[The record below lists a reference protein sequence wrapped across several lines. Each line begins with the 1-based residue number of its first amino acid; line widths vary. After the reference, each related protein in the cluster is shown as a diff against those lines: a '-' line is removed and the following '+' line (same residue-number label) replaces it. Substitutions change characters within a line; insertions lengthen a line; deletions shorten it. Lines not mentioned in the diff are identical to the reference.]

1 MSLNNGSSS
10 GRYSQ
15 ALFAGLWRE
24 NPTFRLLIGLCPPL
38 AVTTAVKP
46 ALTMGLSVIFV
57 LVCSNLVVSL
67 MRHLLKPHL
76 RIIMFTVT
84 IATFVTICDLFLKA
98 YQPKMSEILGAY
110 VPLII
115 VNCLIIF
122 RAEARAS
129 KSGAFVSILDGLG
142 MGAGFTLALCILAA
156 VRELLAT
163 GRIFDIAVMP
173 KAFVPWLALQMPV
186 GAFVTL
192 GLLLGLINV
201 MTRKA
206 AVSTAEPVAEAQEPT
221 AEAQLPAAAQS

>member
-1 MSLNNGSSS
+1 MSASNGSISS
-10 GRYSQ
+10 PYSV
-15 ALFAGLWRE
+15 ALFSGLWRE

-38 AVTTAVKP
+38 AVTSAVKP

-67 MRHLLKPHL
+67 MRNLLRPHL

-98 YQPKMSEILGAY
+98 YQPQMSEILGAY

-129 KSGAFVSILDGLG
+129 KSGPLISILDGIG
-142 MGAGFTLALCILAA
+142 MGAGFTIALCILAG
-156 VRELLAT
+156 VREILAT
-163 GRIFDIAVMP
+163 GHVFDIQVMP
-173 KAFVPWLALQMPV
+173 KAFVPWLAMQMPV
-186 GAFVTL
+186 GAFITL
-192 GLLLGLINV
+192 GLILGLINV
-201 MTRKA
+201 LTRKKE
-206 AVSTAEPVAEAQEPT
+206 S
-221 AEAQLPAAAQS
+221 

>member
-1 MSLNNGSSS
+1 MSARNSSPS
-10 GRYSQ
+10 GIYSK
-15 ALFAGLWRE
+15 ALFTGLWRE
-24 NPTFRLLIGLCPPL
+24 NPTFRLMIGMCPPL

-67 MRHLLKPHL
+67 MRNLLKPHL

-115 VNCLIIF
+115 VNCIIIF
-122 RAEARAS
+122 RAEACAS
-129 KSGAFVSILDGLG
+129 KSGPLVSLLDGIG
-142 MGAGFTLALCILAA
+142 MGTGFTLALCILSA

-163 GRIFDIAVMP
+163 GHIFDIQIMP
-173 KAFVPWLALQMPV
+173 KAFVPWLAMQMPI

-192 GLLLGLINV
+192 GLILGLINV
-201 MTRKA
+201 LTRKRP
-206 AVSTAEPVAEAQEPT
+206 VREEEPEPVARPPA
-221 AEAQLPAAAQS
+221 AESQLPATM

>member
-1 MSLNNGSSS
+1 MSASNGSISS
-10 GRYSQ
+10 PYSA
-15 ALFAGLWRE
+15 ALFPGLWRE

-57 LVCSNLVVSL
+57 LVCSNIVVSL
-67 MRHLLKPHL
+67 MRNLLRPHL

-84 IATFVTICDLFLKA
+84 IATFVTICDMFLKA
-98 YQPKMSEILGAY
+98 FQPRMSEILGAY

-129 KSGAFVSILDGLG
+129 KSGIVLSILDGFG
-142 MGAGFTLALCILAA
+142 MGAGFTLALCILAG
-156 VRELLAT
+156 VREILAT
-163 GRIFDIAVMP
+163 GHFFDIQVMP
-173 KAFVPWLALQMPV
+173 KVFVPWLAMQMPV

-192 GLLLGLINV
+192 GLILGLIN
-201 MTRKA
+201 ML
-206 AVSTAEPVAEAQEPT
+206 TAKKE
-221 AEAQLPAAAQS
+221 S

>member
-1 MSLNNGSSS
+1 MSASNGAPS
-10 GRYSQ
+10 GLYSK
-15 ALFAGLWRE
+15 ALLTGLWRE
-24 NPTFRLLIGLCPPL
+24 NPTFRLLIGMCPPL

-46 ALTMGLSVIFV
+46 ALTMGVSVIFV
-57 LVCSNLVVSL
+57 LLCSNLVVSL

-98 YQPKMSEILGAY
+98 YLPTMSEVLGAY

-122 RAEARAS
+122 RAEACAS
-129 KSGAFVSILDGLG
+129 KSGPLVSLLDAIG
-142 MGAGFTLALCILAA
+142 MGTGFTLALCVLAG

-163 GRIFDIAVMP
+163 GRVFDLPVMP
-173 KAFVPWLALQMPV
+173 NGFVPWRALQMPV

-192 GLLLGLINV
+192 GLILGLINV
-201 MTRKA
+201 VTRKRPA
-206 AVSTAEPVAEAQEPT
+206 PAEAAEPEPATAAQ
-221 AEAQLPAAAQS
+221 APAAA

>member
-1 MSLNNGSSS
+1 MSASNGSIPSP
-10 GRYSQ
+10 YPA
-15 ALFAGLWRE
+15 ALFSGLWKE

-38 AVTTAVKP
+38 AVTSAVKP

-67 MRHLLKPHL
+67 MRNLLRPHL

-98 YQPKMSEILGAY
+98 YTPQMSEVLGAY

-129 KSGAFVSILDGLG
+129 RSGPLISILDGVG
-142 MGAGFTLALCILAA
+142 MGAGFTIALCILAG
-156 VRELLAT
+156 VREIVAT
-163 GRIFDIAVMP
+163 GRWFDIQVMP
-173 KAFVPWLALQMPV
+173 KGFVPWLALQMPV
-186 GAFVTL
+186 GAFITL
-192 GLLLGLINV
+192 GLILGLINV
-201 MTRKA
+201 MTARK
-206 AVSTAEPVAEAQEPT
+206 EA
-221 AEAQLPAAAQS
+221 